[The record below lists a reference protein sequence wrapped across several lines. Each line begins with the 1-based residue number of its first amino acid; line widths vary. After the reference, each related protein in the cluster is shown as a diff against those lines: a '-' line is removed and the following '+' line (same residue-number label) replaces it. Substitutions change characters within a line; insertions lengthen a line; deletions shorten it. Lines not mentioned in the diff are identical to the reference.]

1 VSRLVD
7 QKGIDV
13 LLEAAPALLR
23 AGADLVVLGAG
34 EGRIVDGLERLRR
47 EHPDRVGLFIGF
59 DEPLSH
65 LIVAGSDLLLV
76 PSRYEPCGLVQMHA
90 MRYGTIPVVHR
101 TGGLAD
107 TVRDETAEPQRG
119 TGFVFE
125 GAHAGALAHA
135 VHRALTLR
143 AESPVQ
149 WRSLQRRAMAEEF
162 SWDRSAALYL
172 DVYRSALI

>member
-1 VSRLVD
+1 
-7 QKGIDV
+7 
-13 LLEAAPALLR
+13 
-23 AGADLVVLGAG
+23 
-34 EGRIVDGLERLRR
+34 
-47 EHPDRVGLFIGF
+47 
-59 DEPLSH
+59 
-65 LIVAGSDLLLV
+65 
-76 PSRYEPCGLVQMHA
+76 MHA